1 MATIDLSE
9 KWLRD
14 HAPKR
19 AGGKAPDLERDERPR
34 RYFDGELSG
43 FGVVLGAKFAT
54 FFYRDRVATINPK
67 TRRPM
72 RRDIK
77 IGRWG
82 LPGAGENHAELWTEP
97 RARKEAGRKMGQVVN
112 DIDPI
117 AATSSPVGG
126 PTLQEGVN
134 LHLAKMRKKRRAQ
147 RSIDSFISETT
158 KHLADYLERPI
169 ADLSGAKLI
178 ELHDQIKSNAK
189 PRRGTN
195 PRNPTGAAL
204 ANRVVTHVSA
214 AWNALNKK
222 LDGKLG
228 SWNPAKAVDKDELQE
243 KRVRIADEDL
253 PDYAVRVATMKN
265 PIGRDGLLMALYTG
279 LRNED
284 VREIRFVEVD
294 FDERT
299 LHRPDPKGGEGA
311 AFTIPLSA
319 TPMKILER
327 RKAENAR
334 DLGASDGGW
343 AFPGFNRAGAVG
355 PICDLRHRIAADP
368 VKKTKSSRFPV
379 EDVHTLRRTW
389 ESIAHEEGVTELD
402 QHVLSNHSF
411 GSHNVNATYISQ
423 HLDHL
428 AACAD
433 KIDAGITRRIKGTPD
448 GNRSRRS
455 ARLRSAA

>member
-19 AGGKAPDLERDERPR
+19 AGGKAPDLGPDERPR
-34 RYFDGELSG
+34 RYFDSELSG
-43 FGVVLGAKFAT
+43 FGVVLGAKFVT

-67 TRRPM
+67 TNKPM
-72 RRDIK
+72 RRDIT

-82 LPGAGENHAELWTEP
+82 LPGAGENHAELWNEP

-117 AATSSPVGG
+117 AAKSNSVGG
-126 PTLQEGVN
+126 PTLREGVN
-134 LHLAKMRKKRRAQ
+134 LHLARMRKRRRAQ
-147 RSIDSFISETT
+147 RSIDSFIHETS
-158 KHLADYLERPI
+158 KYLADYLDRPMTE
-169 ADLSGAKLI
+169 LTGAKLI
-178 ELHDQIKSNAK
+178 ELHEQIKAK
-189 PRRGTN
+189 AKRREGTN
-195 PRNPTGAAL
+195 PRNPKGAPI

-222 LDGKLG
+222 LEGKLG
-228 SWNPAKAVDKDELQE
+228 SWNPAKAVDKDVLKE
-243 KRVRIADEDL
+243 KRVRVADEDL
-253 PDYAVRVATMKN
+253 PDYAARVATMKN
-265 PIGRDGLLMALYTG
+265 PIGRDGLMLALYTG

-284 VREIRFVEVD
+284 VREIRFDEVD
-294 FDERT
+294 FVERT

-319 TPMKILER
+319 TPMEILLR
-327 RKAENAR
+327 RKADNAR
-334 DLGASDGGW
+334 DLGAPDGGW
-343 AFPGFNRAGAVG
+343 AFPGINRDGEVG
-355 PICDLRHRIAADP
+355 PICDLRQQVQPDP
-368 VKKTKSSRFPV
+368 KKKTKHRRFPS

-433 KIDAGITRRIKGTPD
+433 KIDAGITRRIKGEAA

-455 ARLRSAA
+455 GT